1 MSSTYAI
8 PSDML
13 TFFDVNTIGDL
24 VSDTGLQATPDAA
37 SGFDV
42 IGLRHL
48 DDDDRS
54 GGGPDRIGL
63 PGGGI
68 YSVDDLQDLT
78 GNAAAL
84 LTEICCRLAM
94 VLLVQ
99 RRPEK
104 IGADYWQVAKKECE
118 DFLDRL
124 RKGERLFGLTIDRSK
139 AGRPALDT
147 PSVAAYRYMN
157 LLTGRT
163 QRFYPPEEQRL
174 PLGSMASWP
183 SKSMQQV

>member
-1 MSSTYAI
+1 M

-24 VSDTGLQATPDAA
+24 VSDTGTQATPTQLLDATSSA
-37 SGFDV
+37 YATLTTMIAAAAG
-42 IGLRHL
+42 
-48 DDDDRS
+48 
-54 GGGPDRIGL
+54 RIESACL
-63 PGGGI
+63 VAGI
-68 YSVDDLQDLT
+68 YSVADLQELT

-124 RKGERLFGLTIDRSK
+124 RKGERLFGLTK
-139 AGRPALDT
+139 TVAGGLPTLDT
-147 PSVAAYRYMN
+147 PTIAVYRYMN
-157 LLTGRT
+157 LLTSRT

-174 PLGSMASWP
+174 PFHGR
-183 SKSMQQV
+183 